1 MSESLYAV
9 DDRCQWKSA
18 VSGSLLTSKGSTQAH
33 LAAIFAVW
41 SPGNVNKLKEGERQR
56 QRQTETKTDRQRKK
70 RVSE

>member
-9 DDRCQWKSA
+9 DDRCQWQSA
-18 VSGSLLTSKGSTQAH
+18 VSGSRLTSKGSTQAH

-41 SPGNVNKLKEGERQR
+41 SPGNVNTLKERERDR
-56 QRQTETKTDRQRKK
+56 DRQTEEERE